1 MSRSSPRMIVTAGG
15 GGVGK
20 TTTSA
25 ALALALAARG
35 HRTLALTVDP
45 ARRLADALGVRV
57 GAGIQPVRVA
67 SGAAFDLAMPA
78 PEAALP
84 DLAHALFEDPE
95 ARDAFMANALFATLA
110 DAPAGMHEIL
120 VLLGLGGAL
129 AAANEP
135 YDAIVLDTAPS
146 RHALDFLSFP
156 GELAGLLSGPSVGF
170 FASFADRAGTAA
182 AAAASRSRILGWGKA
197 RLEGAIRR
205 VLPPE
210 FLVEGARFFA
220 DLAPIR
226 EALVARAEGADRLLR
241 GAQFLLVTAPTRAAR
256 QDALRLAQALPRR
269 ARGVILNRADDG
281 LRPELAEALERVPQP
296 PAAAMLRAE
305 AQGRRDALRATE
317 ATLAG
322 RLPGVPVLPLPTR
335 HEEAP
340 EDIVRALA
348 PSLDAL
354 AARLMAA

>member
-1 MSRSSPRMIVTAGG
+1 MSAPRMIVTAGG

-45 ARRLADALGVRV
+45 ARRLADALGIRV
-57 GAGIQPVRVA
+57 GAGIQPVRTPGDV
-67 SGAAFDLAMPA
+67 AFDLAMPA

-84 DLAHALFEDPE
+84 DLAHALFEEPA
-95 ARDAFMANALFATLA
+95 ARDAFMANGLFATLA

-120 VLLGLGGAL
+120 VLLGLGGTL
-129 AAANEP
+129 AEAREP
-135 YDAIVLDTAPS
+135 YDVIVLDTAPS

-156 GELAGLLSGPSVGF
+156 GELAGLLSGASGGF

-182 AAAASRSRILGWGKA
+182 AAAVARSRVLGWGKA
-197 RLEGAIRR
+197 RLDAAIRR

-226 EALVARAEGADRLLR
+226 EALVARAQGADALLR
-241 GAQFLLVTAPTRAAR
+241 QARFLLVTAPSRAAR
-256 QDALRLAQALPRR
+256 QDAMRLARALPH
-269 ARGVILNRADDG
+269 APAGVLLNRADDG
-281 LRPELAEALERVPQP
+281 LRPELAAALERVPQP
-296 PAAAMLRAE
+296 AAAAILRAE

-317 ATLAG
+317 ATLA
-322 RLPGVPVLPLPTR
+322 RQLPGVPVLPLPTR
-335 HEEAP
+335 HEGAP
-340 EDIVRALA
+340 EAIVRALA
-348 PSLDAL
+348 PALDAL
-354 AARLMAA
+354 AGRLMAA